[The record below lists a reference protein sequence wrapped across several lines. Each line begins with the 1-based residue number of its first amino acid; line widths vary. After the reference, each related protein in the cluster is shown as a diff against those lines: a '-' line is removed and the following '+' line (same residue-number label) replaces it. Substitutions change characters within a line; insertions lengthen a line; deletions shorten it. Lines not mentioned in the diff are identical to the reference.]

1 MRVESDHVM
10 KLYDVYQ
17 NKWLKIMVMEFCNG
31 GTLSEE
37 ITSRNR
43 IPERQAIDILK
54 QIIIGI
60 AVIYLLIQG
69 MHEKNI
75 VHRDLKTDNIMSHN
89 GVYKIVDL
97 GFAKMIPNEE
107 MYGTVLGTIITM
119 APEVMKKEKYGLK
132 ADIWSIG
139 VIFYEMIYGRLPYE
153 PMKSV

>member
-37 ITSRNR
+37 IIHRNR
-43 IPERQAIDILK
+43 IPEKQAIDILK

-60 AVIYLLIQG
+60 AG

-97 GFAKMIPNEE
+97 GFAKMIPN
-107 MYGTVLGTIITM
+107 
-119 APEVMKKEKYGLK
+119 
-132 ADIWSIG
+132 
-139 VIFYEMIYGRLPYE
+139 
-153 PMKSV
+153 

>member
-37 ITSRNR
+37 ITTRNR

-119 APEVMKKEKYGLK
+119 AP
-132 ADIWSIG
+132 
-139 VIFYEMIYGRLPYE
+139 
-153 PMKSV
+153 